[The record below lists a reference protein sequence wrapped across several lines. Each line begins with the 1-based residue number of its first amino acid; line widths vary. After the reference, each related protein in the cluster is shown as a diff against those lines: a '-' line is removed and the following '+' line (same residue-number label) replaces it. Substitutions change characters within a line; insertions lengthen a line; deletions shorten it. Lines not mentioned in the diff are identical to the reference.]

1 VPQQPQSGRIR
12 RKPVYLRSTEADCSE
27 QEVPGPYAGRL
38 GSRSQKGACCR
49 MLALKMY
56 PNQAPVKSQVKPD
69 PPPQITR
76 QSNILTTPRG
86 GPTPPPRRAQPL
98 LLLSRSNP
106 PTEGGGTN
114 KYTET
119 TAATS
124 GAGAAWPPGG
134 EPKGAPRG
142 KLRPALEP
150 GSGPVTPGS
159 QAHTPFS
166 DQEGLPTR
174 ARGTSVCHDSA
185 IKFPLWTFLC
195 CWTRTSR
202 NAVLGQGGEVIYVAT
217 RR

>member
-1 VPQQPQSGRIR
+1 MPQQPQSGRIR

-76 QSNILTTPRG
+76 QS
-86 GPTPPPRRAQPL
+86 
-98 LLLSRSNP
+98 
-106 PTEGGGTN
+106 N